1 MQTMCS
7 KYNLHEPIEISVW
20 TTQVPQTKALY
31 GTNSQ
36 NIVSGN
42 FCDDPGEMF
51 TRKQPQTQFTLMEE
65 CQEESL
71 FWGPKTQPDITSLLE
86 FAQRLT
92 NAERDL
98 VVF

>member
-1 MQTMCS
+1 MDS
-7 KYNLHEPIEISVW
+7 
-20 TTQVPQTKALY
+20 QVPPTKALY
-31 GTNSQ
+31 WTNSQ
-36 NIVSGN
+36 NIVSVN
-42 FCDDPGEMF
+42 FSDDPGEMF
-51 TRKQPQTQFTLMEE
+51 TRKQLQTQFTLMEE

-71 FWGPKTQPDITSLLE
+71 FFGGPKTQPDITTLLE